1 MAEMFTTAKNYVS
14 EKFDNVRKPFVIMA
28 SEKNKTIS
36 LYIEYDFNYLQR
48 IMQRKTREKFP
59 QMLTVRASG

>member
-1 MAEMFTTAKNYVS
+1 MAELFTTAKIYVS
-14 EKFDNVRKPFVIMA
+14 EIFDNVRKPFVIMA
-28 SEKNKTIS
+28 SEKIKTIS

-48 IMQRKTREKFP
+48 IMQSKTIEKFP